1 MSTISVIIPVHNGGE
16 NLRSCLAGIV
26 ACEIEPREL
35 IVVVDGADSQD
46 IATAQDFGAHV
57 LQTSTTS
64 GPAAARN
71 WGAIHASGD
80 LLLFLDADVV
90 PAPDVLTKVA
100 AAFDEQSDLAA
111 LFGSY
116 DNAPAQLNFFSQY
129 KNLLHHFTHQTGRED
144 AFTFWAGCGAMR
156 REIFLAVGGF
166 DAVTYR
172 RPSIEDI
179 ELGYRLRSA
188 HLRVRLCKDIQVKH
202 LKRWEAISLFKTDFF
217 HRALP
222 WTDLILREKR
232 SANDLNLNV
241 ASRLSVVMV
250 YLMIGACF
258 AGFFMRS
265 CFLLIPAA
273 ALILWVLNWPLYRF
287 FARARGFWF
296 AACTVP
302 IHGVYYFY
310 SGLAFALGSAARVVR
325 VRPVVA
331 PTLPLKSVV
340 SHATAERASAKA

>member
-1 MSTISVIIPVHNGGE
+1 MSTISVIVPVRDGGAKF
-16 NLRSCLAGIV
+16 RVCLAGI
-26 ACEIEPREL
+26 AASQIAASEL
-35 IVVVDGADSQD
+35 IVVVDGAGSED

-71 WGAIHASGD
+71 LGAIHSIGD
-80 LLLFLDADVV
+80 ILLFLDADVV

-100 AAFDEQSDLAA
+100 AAFDGQSDLAA

-116 DNAPAQLNFFSQY
+116 DDAPAESNFFSQY
-129 KNLLHHFTHQTGRED
+129 KNLLHHFTHQTGREE
-144 AFTFWAGCGAMR
+144 AFTFWAGCGAIR

-166 DAVTYR
+166 DAVAYR

-188 HLRVRLCKDIQVKH
+188 RLPIRLCKEIQVKH
-202 LKRWEAISLFKTDFF
+202 LKRWGAMSLFRTDFF
-217 HRALP
+217 QRALP

-232 SANDLNLNV
+232 PANDLNLNV
-241 ASRLSVVMV
+241 ASRLSVVMA

-273 ALILWVLNWPLYRF
+273 ALILCVLNWPVYRF

-296 AACTVP
+296 SARAVP
-302 IHGVYYFY
+302 IHWVYYLY

-325 VRPVVA
+325 VRSIVA
-331 PTLPLKSVV
+331 PALPLKSVV